1 MTSSTPP
8 ITAEIAEQAMHW
20 HFELQDPEVSPA
32 TLAAWMAWR
41 QAQPMHEHAWQRAEA
56 FAQRMGD
63 LRNPGQRRLAQTAL
77 RPGSSRR
84 SVLKQLSVL
93 MAAGASAWYMKD
105 TALVQDFSA
114 DYHSRVGE
122 QRRISL
128 ADDTELQLNTDT
140 AVNVAT
146 EQNQRR
152 IQLLRGE
159 LLITRSN
166 VSAGRLLS
174 VHTAQGRLEAQL
186 GQFSVRQRAGVT
198 QISVYRGTLVLSPAL
213 LAQPPITLQAGERA
227 SFAETGV
234 VNRQPEPLAAPAWSQ
249 GMLVAQNQPL
259 AEFIAELSRYRRG
272 HLACDPALAR
282 LRVSGTF
289 PLADTDKVILAVAN
303 TLQLEV
309 EHFTRYWVTL
319 KPRIA

>member
-1 MTSSTPP
+1 MTSSTSP

-20 HFELQDPEVSPA
+20 HFELQEPEVSPA

-63 LRNPGQRRLAQTAL
+63 LRNPSQRRLAQAAL
-77 RPGSSRR
+77 RPDSSRR

-128 ADDTELQLNTDT
+128 AGDTELQLNTDT
-140 AVNVAT
+140 AINVAT

-166 VSAGRLLS
+166 ASAGRLLS

-186 GQFSVRQRAGVT
+186 AQFNVRQRAGLT
-198 QISVYRGTLVLSPAL
+198 QVSVYRGELVFSPAL
-213 LAQPPITLQAGERA
+213 LAHPPIILQAGERA
-227 SFAETGV
+227 TFAEAGIV
-234 VNRQPEPLAAPAWSQ
+234 SRQPEPLAIPAWSQ
-249 GMLVAQNQPL
+249 GMLVAQDQPL

-272 HLACDPALAR
+272 HLTCDPALAR

>member
-1 MTSSTPP
+1 MTSSPPP
-8 ITAEIAEQAMHW
+8 IAAEIAEQAMHW
-20 HFELQDPEVSPA
+20 HFELQEPDVSPA

-63 LRNPGQRRLAQTAL
+63 LRNPSQRQLAQAAL
-77 RPGSSRR
+77 RPDSSRR

-128 ADDTELQLNTDT
+128 AGDTELQLNTDT
-140 AVNVAT
+140 AINVAT

-166 VSAGRLLS
+166 ASAGRLLS

-186 GQFSVRQRAGVT
+186 AQFNVRQRAGLT
-198 QISVYRGTLVLSPAL
+198 QVSVYRGELVFSPAL
-213 LAQPPITLQAGERA
+213 LAHPPIILQAGERA
-227 SFAETGV
+227 TFAEAGIV
-234 VNRQPEPLAAPAWSQ
+234 SRQPEPRAIPAWSQ
-249 GMLVAQNQPL
+249 GMLVAQDQPL

-272 HLACDPALAR
+272 HLTCDPALAR

>member
-1 MTSSTPP
+1 MTSNTPP
-8 ITAEIAEQAMHW
+8 IAAEVAEQAMHW
-20 HFELQDPEVSPA
+20 HFELQEPEVSPA

-41 QAQPMHEHAWQRAEA
+41 QALPMHEHAWQRAEA

-63 LRNPGQRRLAQTAL
+63 LRNPGQRRLAQAAL
-77 RPGSSRR
+77 RPGLSRR
-84 SVLKQLSVL
+84 AALKQLSVL

-140 AVNVAT
+140 AINVAI
-146 EQNQRR
+146 EHNERR
-152 IQLLRGE
+152 IRLLRGE

-166 VSAGRLLS
+166 ASAGRLLS
-174 VHTAQGRLEAQL
+174 VYTAQGRLEAQL
-186 GQFSVRQRAGVT
+186 GQFSVRQRAGLT
-198 QISVYRGTLVLSPAL
+198 QVSVYRGALVFSPTL
-213 LAQPPITLQAGERA
+213 LAHPPISLQAGERA
-227 SFAETGV
+227 SLADTGIV
-234 VNRQPEPLAAPAWSQ
+234 SRQPEPLAVPAWSQ
-249 GMLVAQNQPL
+249 GMLVAQDQPL

-272 HLACDPALAR
+272 HLSCDPALAR

-309 EHFTRYWVTL
+309 EQFTRYWVTL
-319 KPRIA
+319 KPRTA